1 MSELIASQPDTPLK
15 AFADENKRFRTTSQ
29 LDERPTERTDNR
41 RSNILADNARTRG
54 LFVAHGVFVPVERE
68 QSSGAIRARPVGV
81 RGLRTRLPSHRGS
94 HARVMHML
102 EPPTALLKPTIVAR
116 VLAGGFPR
124 TRGAS
129 A

>member
-1 MSELIASQPDTPLK
+1 MPLK

-81 RGLRTRLPSHRGS
+81 RGLRTRLSSPWPLSRLGDA
-94 HARVMHML
+94 HARHTSGPGRKCL
-102 EPPTALLKPTIVAR
+102 NR
-116 VLAGGFPR
+116 QR
-124 TRGAS
+124 
-129 A
+129 